1 MMFLVKLEEVSS
13 PVPRPSISLES
24 TKVDDFPI
32 PTSFPA
38 DDLDGTK
45 VEFKDVDKEAVKQN
59 FRLGNAQ
66 SVYEVG

>member
-1 MMFLVKLEEVSS
+1 MILLVKLEEISS

-24 TKVDDFPI
+24 TKVDDIPI

>member
-1 MMFLVKLEEVSS
+1 MMFLVKLDEVSS
-13 PVPRPSISLES
+13 PVPSPSISLES
-24 TKVDDFPI
+24 TQVEDLPI

-45 VEFKDVDKEAVKQN
+45 VEFNTVEKEAVKQN